1 MALVASVPL
10 WLLAA
15 ATLNQVGVNWEQAE
29 EVLAAAATGDPY
41 SVVKPL
47 ALTPGRTYI
56 AKQPIYVAANDSG
69 IWTSAAGQRATI
81 RAASSFSANCDAAK
95 IEDTEKALLM
105 VGTVRDERLCLN
117 NITIADLEI
126 DGLRGTGL
134 GPSGNLRQ
142 ASVGIYAR
150 SNPSAD
156 TKGPAAN
163 HSGVCGL
170 GLTMRNVHVHD
181 QNVQNVGVC
190 DWTDV
195 QLLDSQ
201 LHGVA
206 NPDYSGFRE
215 PNCTTLECDSNGCG
229 GNNWRWY
236 CQYMH
241 NLYYTRT
248 ANAVIRNTTF
258 DDAMWGSALDLTGAL
273 DTVVDSCNFSNIR
286 QSVVYFDT
294 GGYARDARNLT
305 MTRIVATNVSSL
317 ATVGGPGLVM
327 HSVRARGVRFGF
339 FLHGQQPDVSD
350 LDIVLGGATPSAA
363 DTALP
368 PTLFLRNDSLGC
380 AQNLGASTVQFV

>member
-1 MALVASVPL
+1 MLLTSVRLSLLLASVTAL
-10 WLLAA
+10 
-15 ATLNQVGVNWEQAE
+15 QEEVHWEQAE
-29 EVLAAAATGDPY
+29 EVLAAAAASDPY
-41 SVVKPL
+41 SLVKPL
-47 ALTPGRTYI
+47 ALKPGRTYV

-69 IWTSAAGQRATI
+69 IWTSVVGQRATI
-81 RAASSFSANCDAAK
+81 RASPAFNANCDAAK
-95 IEDTEKALLM
+95 IEDTEKAVLM
-105 VGTVRDERLCLN
+105 IGTVRDEALCLN

-126 DGLRGTGL
+126 DGLKGTEL

-150 SNPSAD
+150 SDPSAD

-163 HSGVCGL
+163 HSGACGL

-195 QLLDSQ
+195 QLLNSQ

-206 NPDYSGFRE
+206 NSDYGGFRE
-215 PNCTTLECDSNGCG
+215 PNCTTLECDSLGCG
-229 GNNWRWY
+229 GDNWRWY

-248 ANAVIRNTTF
+248 TNAVIRNTTF

-273 DTVVDSCNFSNIR
+273 DTVVDGCNFSNIR
-286 QSVVYFDT
+286 QSVVYFDS
-294 GGYARDARNLT
+294 GGYARDAKNLT

-327 HSVRARGVRFGF
+327 QSVRARGVRFGF

-350 LDIVLGGATPSAA
+350 LDIVLGGDTPSAA
-363 DTALP
+363 DTELP

-380 AQNLGASTVQFV
+380 GQSLGASMVKFV